1 MMAVKFWPK
10 KSRCPTTEG
19 GGTMDP
25 STSHMDR
32 AMNAEKNRFLM
43 SVYSR
48 EEGRQSREDLW
59 RNYGLRVPS
68 RSRTRALQ
76 RSLVDRTAT
85 RLGFG
90 SSLSAEKSA
99 GGDSCQS
106 GRASIGLGLL
116 SAP

>member
-1 MMAVKFWPK
+1 
-10 KSRCPTTEG
+10 
-19 GGTMDP
+19 MDP

-76 RSLVDRTAT
+76 PVTPRRRPYANPDWLEIKMWRRGLGFRVPRS
-85 RLGFG
+85 RLGAQTG
-90 SSLSAEKSA
+90 TPGGPRRAA
-99 GGDSCQS
+99 GGRR
-106 GRASIGLGLL
+106 GGAGGL
-116 SAP
+116 APR